1 MRKIDKLKPLI
12 KEWLRQVDSFFSRHS
27 DKISVGVISV
37 GLSAIGVHIF
47 DKNQEKKEVERA
59 YKEGFEAA
67 SVLYAEK
74 FQKQTDEFLVEKKN
88 LEYNLEEYKALVDA
102 YDEEIESLQCKLNQ
116 SETEKEYL
124 LILFSQKNKLE
135 NLKKV

>member
-12 KEWLRQVDSFFSRHS
+12 KEWLRQGDSIFSRHS
-27 DKISVGVISV
+27 DKISVGVISA

-59 YKEGFEAA
+59 YKEGFEEA

-74 FQKQTDEFLVEKKN
+74 FQKQTDEFLMEKKN
-88 LEYNLEEYKALVDA
+88 LEYNLEEYNALIDA

-116 SETEKEYL
+116 SEIEKEYL
-124 LILFSQKNKLE
+124 LILFSQKNKLG
-135 NLKKV
+135 NLKRV